1 MDWRERN
8 YYWIDYSMVRQPDWK
23 SIAKSIKLFPPYNHV
38 KAHPGY
44 DPCFVFTNGA
54 HWANQMLSCRKS
66 DAAMVEEAMQRMEQ
80 TDSGYFYFRFV
91 KLSPE
96 MCGQ

>member
-44 DPCFVFTNGA
+44 DPCFMFTKGS

-66 DAAMVEEAMQRMEQ
+66 DAAMVE
-80 TDSGYFYFRFV
+80 
-91 KLSPE
+91 
-96 MCGQ
+96 

>member
-1 MDWRERN
+1 MDWRERT
-8 YYWIDYSMVRQPDWK
+8 YYLIDYSMVRQPDWK
-23 SIAKSIKLFPPYNHV
+23 SIAKSIKLFPPYNHF
-38 KAHPGY
+38 KAYPGY
-44 DPCFVFTNGA
+44 DPCFMFTNGA
-54 HWANQMLSCRKS
+54 HWVNQMLSCRKS

-80 TDSGYFYFRFV
+80 TYSGYFYFQFA

>member
-8 YYWIDYSMVRQPDWK
+8 YYLIDYSMARQPNWK
-23 SIAKSIKLFPPYNHV
+23 SISKSIKLFPPYNHF
-38 KAHPGY
+38 KGYPGY
-44 DPCFVFTNGA
+44 DQRVPFSNGV

-66 DAAMVEEAMQRMEQ
+66 DAALVEEAMKNMEEVY
-80 TDSGYFYFRFV
+80 SGYFYFRFA
-91 KLSPE
+91 KLTPD